1 MNKVFKLENNSS
13 ENLKG
18 TLRVAAYCRVSTGSA
33 DQLESLSVQKEHYEK
48 LIRANSKWTFAGLY
62 YDEALSGTEMTRR
75 DGLNALVQD
84 CEKGL
89 IDRILVKSLSRM
101 ARNTVDSLT
110 VVRKLLKLN
119 VSVFFEKENIDT
131 GTMDSELILAIMSS
145 LAEDESHSIAENC
158 RWGARQRFLNGT
170 YKLGCVPFGYS
181 VSDGVLSIVPEEAET
196 IRFIYDCAMN
206 GMGCYQIVD
215 ILNSKGIK
223 PRKSRVWNE
232 NSVMLL
238 LTNEKYIGDC
248 LFQKTYSDD
257 HFVHRTN
264 RGEREQY
271 YMTDHHEPIIA
282 KEVFETVQQ
291 LIANRRTGDSSK
303 SLNRYSY
310 SGKVICG
317 QCGSRFKRRIVYNGS
332 YSYPTL
338 ICCGH
343 INKTV
348 GCSVKAIR
356 CDALEAAFTTMMN
369 KLIFSAQIILKPYLQ
384 GRRSIVES
392 DRSAELVRLKE
403 QADENLRKRE
413 TLSSLVAQ
421 NFIEPSVYARENSE
435 LLLEASAITR
445 RRQSLLQGMDGL
457 SEQADSAADIYHF
470 ACSGNMLTDFDG
482 ELFDRFVDHV
492 LVQSRSEVVFSL
504 KCGLDLKEKI

>member
-18 TLRVAAYCRVSTGSA
+18 TMRVAAYCRVSTGSA
-33 DQLESLSVQKEHYEK
+33 DQLESLSAQKEHYEK
-48 LIRANSKWTFAGLY
+48 LIRANSKWIFAGLY

-119 VSVFFEKENIDT
+119 VTFFFEKENIDT

-196 IRFIYDCAMN
+196 IRFIFDCAMN
-206 GMGCYQIVD
+206 GKGCYQIAD
-215 ILNSKGIK
+215 ILNNKGIS
-223 PRKSRVWNE
+223 PRKSRLWNG

-248 LFQKTYSDD
+248 LFQKTYSDE

-271 YMTDHHEPIIA
+271 YMKEHHDPIIS
-282 KEVFETVQQ
+282 KDVFETVQQ
-291 LIANRRTGDSSK
+291 LIADRRTGDPSK
-303 SLNRYSY
+303 SQNRYSY

-317 QCGSRFKRRIVYNGS
+317 QCGSKFKRNIVYNGN
-332 YSYPTL
+332 YSYPVL
-338 ICCGH
+338 ICIGH
-343 INKTV
+343 IKKAV
-348 GCSVKAIR
+348 GCSVKSIR
-356 CDALEAAFTTMMN
+356 CDALETAFMTMMN
-369 KLIFSAQIILKPYLQ
+369 KLIFSAEILLKPYLQ
-384 GRRSIVES
+384 GRRHIVES
-392 DRSAELVRLKE
+392 DRSEELIRLKE
-403 QADENLRKRE
+403 QADDNLRKRE
-413 TLSSLVAQ
+413 TLSGLVAQ
-421 NFIEPSVYARENSE
+421 NFIEPSVYAKENSI
-435 LLLEASAITR
+435 LLSEASAISR
-445 RRQSLLQGMDGL
+445 RKQRVLQSMDGL
-457 SEQADSAADIYHF
+457 SEQAASVAELYRFVSTAK
-470 ACSGNMLTDFDG
+470 MMTVFDG

-492 LVQSRSEVVFSL
+492 LVQSRSEIVFSL
-504 KCGLDLKEKI
+504 KCGLDLKEEI